1 MSSHNQHY
9 DFDASL
15 KRSLKY
21 WANKQTPPQSTR
33 YHLIR
38 TAAQHNQAR
47 EQIRQLYILF
57 RVQLEQLKTTEQKI
71 INFSRW
77 TTHCIESDMA
87 HLRVVS

>member
-9 DFDASL
+9 DFDDSL

-21 WANKQTPPQSTR
+21 WANKQTPPHSTR

-47 EQIRQLYILF
+47 EQ
-57 RVQLEQLKTTEQKI
+57 LKSTEQKFF
-71 INFSRW
+71 NFSRW

>member
-1 MSSHNQHY
+1 MSSRNQHY
-9 DFDASL
+9 GFDASF
-15 KRSLKY
+15 KRNLKY

-38 TAAQHNQAR
+38 AAAQQNQAR

-57 RVQLEQLKTTEQKI
+57 RVQLEQLKSTDHKI

-87 HLRVVS
+87 HLRVIS